1 LLWFESFNV
10 LISKRTADGAHN
22 EFSLMIPWQ

>member
-22 EFSLMIPWQ
+22 EFSLIIA